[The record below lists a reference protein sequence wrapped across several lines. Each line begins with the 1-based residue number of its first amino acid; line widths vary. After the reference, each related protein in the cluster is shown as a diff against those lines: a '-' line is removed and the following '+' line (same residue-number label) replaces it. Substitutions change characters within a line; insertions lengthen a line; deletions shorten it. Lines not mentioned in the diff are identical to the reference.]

1 MGSGAAITR
10 LKTCCWASV
19 EALIAERRAAKS
31 TDSAW
36 RSPPLRG
43 VPNLGRA
50 IASRAARIAS
60 SGSDFAPLRRAAR
73 LGRSNSMTMSDIS
86 NRYRLRPAP
95 VATCP
100 LDRPGPQHR
109 VVVGEVHQLGIALWC
124 RIDGDLVEDPTRRGV
139 ESRRGVGM
147 DVGVDANH
155 DTDHVAE
162 IGQTVHAFSP

>member
-19 EALIAERRAAKS
+19 EALTAERRAANI

-43 VPNLGRA
+43 VPNRGRA

-73 LGRSNSMTMSDIS
+73 NGAVQLDDD
-86 NRYRLRPAP
+86 LRDLQPVPAQGST
-95 VATCP
+95 VAAGP
-100 LDRPGPQHR
+100 LDRPGPQCR
-109 VVVGEVHQLGIALWC
+109 VVVRELHQFGC
-124 RIDGDLVEDPTRRGV
+124 RLDGDLLGETPSRGV
-139 ESRRGVGM
+139 HHGRGVGM
-147 DVGVDANH
+147 DVGVDA
-155 DTDHVAE
+155 DDD
-162 IGQTVHAFSP
+162 IGHLT

>member
-19 EALIAERRAAKS
+19 EALIAERREARS

-43 VPNLGRA
+43 VPNRGRS

-73 LGRSNSMTMSDIS
+73 LGRSNSTTISDIS
-86 NRYRLRPAP
+86 
-95 VATCP
+95 
-100 LDRPGPQHR
+100 
-109 VVVGEVHQLGIALWC
+109 
-124 RIDGDLVEDPTRRGV
+124 
-139 ESRRGVGM
+139 SR
-147 DVGVDANH
+147 
-155 DTDHVAE
+155 
-162 IGQTVHAFSP
+162 